1 MSAIKSQHTRVFDQ
15 LMHEHREKLI
25 EGLIAGT
32 PEDHLAYRQL
42 VGRLQGLA
50 EALAISEQA
59 DFNISGDEPNAGA
72 ERIKD

>member
-1 MSAIKSQHTRVFDQ
+1 MTAIKSQHSRVFEN
-15 LMHEHREKLI
+15 LMHLHRETLI

-50 EALAISEQA
+50 EALRISEEA
-59 DFNISGDEPNAGA
+59 DFNISGEEPNAGA
-72 ERIKD
+72 

>member
-1 MSAIKSQHTRVFDQ
+1 MTAIKSQHSRMFEQ
-15 LMHEHREKLI
+15 LMHVHREKLCDA
-25 EGLIAGT
+25 LITGT

-50 EALAISEQA
+50 DALKISEEA

-72 ERIKD
+72 